1 MSRAYHT
8 ADVFTEK
15 AFGGNQLA
23 VLPDARGLSD
33 AEMQSIAREFN
44 YSETVFALPPE
55 DPRHTKKLRIFTPG
69 GELPF
74 AGHPTVGAAHVLAS
88 IGDIEL
94 TGDETKI
101 VFEEGAGPVPVTIAA
116 RNGKPSF
123 CQLSAPRAPE
133 KGSEAYDAAAIAA
146 MLSLDI
152 VDLELNDTYAIEGVS
167 TGVPFLMVPVRTV
180 EALSRAKLDLAKWSK
195 ALGQA
200 WAQDVFLFAETASS
214 RKRSGVASGSGE
226 LRARMFAPPMGIAE
240 DPATGSACACLGGYL
255 GWRAN
260 VEDGTT
266 VRYTVH
272 QGVEMGRPSV
282 LHVEAD
288 VSAGGVTA
296 VRVGGA
302 SVIIASGTLH
312 IE

>member
-1 MSRAYHT
+1 MTRRYHT

-33 AEMQSIAREFN
+33 DEMQTIAREFN
-44 YSETVFALPPE
+44 YSETVFVFPPE
-55 DPRHTKKLRIFTPG
+55 NPRHTKKVRIFTPG

-74 AGHPTVGAAHVLAS
+74 AGHPTVGAAHILAF

-94 TGDETKI
+94 TGDETEI
-101 VFEEGAGPVPVTIAA
+101 VFEEGAGPVPVRI
-116 RNGKPSF
+116 RSRDGKPVF
-123 CQLSAPRAPE
+123 CQLSAPRIPE
-133 KGSEAYDAAAIAA
+133 KGTESYDPAAIAS
-146 MLSLDI
+146 MLSLGDG
-152 VDLELNDTYAIEGVS
+152 DLDVAGRYSIEGVS
-167 TGVPFLMVPVRTV
+167 TGVPFLIVPVRDV
-180 EALSRAKLDLAKWSK
+180 ETLGRAKLDLAKW
-195 ALGQA
+195 AATLGDA
-200 WAQDVFLFAETASS
+200 WAQDVFLFTETHVS
-214 RKRSGVASGSGE
+214 RQRDGIQQGSGE
-226 LRARMFAPPMGIAE
+226 IRARMFAPPMGIAE

-255 GWRAN
+255 GWRAATR
-260 VEDGTT
+260 DGT

-288 VSAGGVTA
+288 LAAGAVTS

-302 SVIIASGTLH
+302 SVVIASGTLF
-312 IE
+312 ID